1 MHLGGY
7 FTQHIGWSTRSP
19 ASKGKGSSHSEDC
32 RECLGVLPEGSG
44 LSKDGHLCRVQKPGR
59 ALWVDMGTESDDVQG
74 HGALTSLPAG
84 VGGQLLSDMG
94 SCHPSIPQVLPP
106 DNLELWTRPFST
118 SALGLLTISLRRPHT
133 RYHQNS
139 KMQLGLSNLGAWMVE
154 Q

>member
-1 MHLGGY
+1 M
-7 FTQHIGWSTRSP
+7 
-19 ASKGKGSSHSEDC
+19 
-32 RECLGVLPEGSG
+32 
-44 LSKDGHLCRVQKPGR
+44 
-59 ALWVDMGTESDDVQG
+59 DMGTESDDVQG

-139 KMQLGLSNLGAWMVE
+139 KMQLGLNNLGA
-154 Q
+154 